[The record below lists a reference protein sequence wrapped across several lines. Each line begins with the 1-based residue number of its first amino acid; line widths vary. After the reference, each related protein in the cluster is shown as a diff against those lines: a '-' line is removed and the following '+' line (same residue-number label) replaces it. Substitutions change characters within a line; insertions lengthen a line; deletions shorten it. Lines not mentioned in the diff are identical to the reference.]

1 MHTYI
6 FSICMIDK
14 NTTIF
19 NSLHIWI
26 IHSSVCHLINLVWL
40 ALILPIQVI
49 PISWCI
55 PVFIIISFIK
65 STIGTYFGTYAS
77 GDTLC
82 MCVMHNMMHSLYC
95 SIQTLFFFT
104 GWAVLHEIKY
114 LMFVSINL
122 VIVVLKSTLNE
133 KRYSVWKVFFLNYYF
148 RIAKLKYLVIRE
160 QFYGELPSKPKE

>member
-1 MHTYI
+1 MSFDQ
-6 FSICMIDK
+6 FSMTGSYSSDSGDSYLLMYSSIH
-14 NTTIF
+14 NYF
-19 NSLHIWI
+19 LHSL
-26 IHSSVCHLINLVWL
+26 LLDL
-40 ALILPIQVI
+40 Y
-49 PISWCI
+49 
-55 PVFIIISFIK
+55 
-65 STIGTYFGTYAS
+65 TIGTYFGTYAS

-82 MCVMHNMMHSLYC
+82 MCVMHNMMHSLYY